1 MNKTHW
7 NTVYCDRELP
17 ESTILKIIDD
27 SYDIVY
33 KKLTKKLRQELESGA

>member
-1 MNKTHW
+1 MIKTHR

-17 ESTILKIIDD
+17 ENTVFKMIDA

-33 KKLTKKLRQELESGA
+33 KKLTKKLRQELESSA